1 MKAIRIHEYGG
12 PEVLRYEDVEVP
24 TPAAGELLIKV
35 QAASVNP
42 LDWKTREGYLKGLF
56 PHTLPFILGW
66 DASGV
71 VEAVGSGVTKFKQ
84 GDEVYAR
91 TNRDG
96 TYAEYAIV
104 TETEAALKPKSVD
117 HIKAAAIPLAALTAW
132 QALFEKAQLAAG
144 QRILIHG
151 ASGGVGSFA
160 VQFAKW
166 KGAQVIGTASAK
178 NQALL
183 RELGTNEPIDYG
195 KTRFDD
201 VVRGVEVVFDA
212 VGGDTQERSWKV
224 LNKGGILVSIVA
236 PPPAELAAKYGVR
249 AEMLGVEASS
259 DQLEEIARLVD
270 SGHVKPVVENVFALA
285 QARRAHELIAT
296 GHTRGKIVLNIGR
309 KV

>member
-1 MKAIRIHEYGG
+1 MKAIRIHGYGG
-12 PEVLRYEDVEVP
+12 PEVLQYEDVVVP

-42 LDWKTREGYLKGLF
+42 LDWKTRAGYLKSLF

-71 VEAVGSGVTKFKQ
+71 VEAVGSGVTKFKK
-84 GDEVYAR
+84 GDEVYTR

-96 TYAEYAIV
+96 TYAEYAILN
-104 TETEAALKPKSVD
+104 ETEAALKPKSVD
-117 HIKAAAIPLAALTAW
+117 HVSAAGIPLAALTAW
-132 QALFEKAQLAAG
+132 QALFEKARLAAG
-144 QRILIHG
+144 QKILIHG

-183 RELGTNEPIDYG
+183 RELGTDEPIDYG
-195 KTRFDD
+195 TTRFDD
-201 VVRGVEVVFDA
+201 VVRGVEVVFDT

-224 LNKGGILVSIVA
+224 LNKGGILVSIV
-236 PPPAELAAKYGVR
+236 PPPPRAELAAKYGVR
-249 AEMLGVEASS
+249 AEMLGSQASS
-259 DQLEEIARLVD
+259 DQLEEIAKLVD
-270 SGHVKPVVENVFALA
+270 SGHVRPVVENVFPLA
-285 QARRAHELIAT
+285 EARRAHELIAT
-296 GHTRGKIVLNIGR
+296 GHTRGKIVL
-309 KV
+309 KVG

>member
-1 MKAIRIHEYGG
+1 MKAIRIHGYGG
-12 PEVLRYEDVEVP
+12 PEVLEYEDVVVP
-24 TPAAGELLIKV
+24 TPGVGELLIKV

-42 LDWKTREGYLKGLF
+42 LDWKTRAGHLKGLF

-71 VEAVGSGVTKFKQ
+71 VEAVGSGVTKFKK
-84 GDEVYAR
+84 GDEVYTR

-96 TYAEYAIV
+96 TYAEYAILN
-104 TETEAALKPKSVD
+104 ETEAALKPKSVD
-117 HIKAAAIPLAALTAW
+117 HVSAAGIPLAALTAW
-132 QALFEKAQLAAG
+132 QALFEKARLAAG
-144 QRILIHG
+144 QKILIHG

-183 RELGTNEPIDYG
+183 RELGTDEPIDYG
-195 KTRFDD
+195 TTRFDD
-201 VVRGVEVVFDA
+201 VVRGVEVVFDT

-224 LNKGGILVSIVA
+224 LNKGGILVSIVPP

-249 AEMLGVEASS
+249 AEMLGSHASS
-259 DQLEEIARLVD
+259 DQLEEIAKLVD
-270 SGHVKPVVENVFALA
+270 SGHVRPVVENVFPLA
-285 QARRAHELIAT
+285 EARRAHELIAT
-296 GHTRGKIVLNIGR
+296 GHTRGKIVL
-309 KV
+309 KVG